1 MKLPPKWRNGLRN
14 LLRLGHAVLPLTSK
28 RSWMCLDDY
37 RIAFPRNTV
46 LVSIFMKPTSKGPS
60 SDEPTSKVL
69 TYAESTSKEPTSEG
83 RTSKKPT
90 SLEPT
95 SLGQDSDKPTSSEP
109 TSKELI
115 SEKPSS

>member
-37 RIAFPRNTV
+37 RIAFPKNTV

-60 SDEPTSKVL
+60 LKDLTSLEPTSAK
-69 TYAESTSKEPTSEG
+69 STSKEPTSAQPTSKEPTSKG

-95 SLGQDSDKPTSSEP
+95 SLGLDFTKPTSD
-109 TSKELI
+109 K
-115 SEKPSS
+115 

>member
-1 MKLPPKWRNGLRN
+1 MKLPPKWRNGLRG
-14 LLRLGHAVLPLTSK
+14 LLRLGHAVLPLTFK

-69 TYAESTSKEPTSEG
+69 TYGESTCRWPSSGEPTSQELISEKPSSKG

-90 SLEPT
+90 SKGQM
-95 SLGQDSDKPTSSEP
+95 SLMSS
-109 TSKELI
+109 
-115 SEKPSS
+115 

>member
-69 TYAESTSKEPTSEG
+69 TYGESTSKEPTSA
-83 RTSKKPT
+83 
-90 SLEPT
+90 
-95 SLGQDSDKPTSSEP
+95 QP

-115 SEKPSS
+115 SEKPSSKGRTSKKPTSKGQMSLMSS